1 MYKHVEKVGIFPGLG
16 VDTPKQKSY
25 TIMISTLTLCSLAQQ
40 TIEKAK
46 PPSSLPPLGG
56 AKDHNVK
63 Q

>member
-1 MYKHVEKVGIFPGLG
+1 
-16 VDTPKQKSY
+16 
-25 TIMISTLTLCSLAQQ
+25 MISTLTLFSLAQQ

-46 PPSSLPPLGG
+46 PPSSLPPLGAGG